1 MQIQKLWQKHTYTL
15 KRALTGDFSAAKG
28 QYLSRL
34 YLCERIFTTQSN
46 SRISIHIIFAMEPLQ
61 QVLCHTMSIFSS
73 PLQDV
78 NSKQRVLTLGGYRGE
93 LAQ

>member
-15 KRALTGDFSAAKG
+15 NRALTGDISAAKG
-28 QYLSRL
+28 EYLQRL
-34 YLCERIFTTQSN
+34 YLCERIFTTQSH
-46 SRISIHIIFAMEPLQ
+46 SRISKHIIFVMEPLQ

-78 NSKQRVLTLGGYRGE
+78 NFKQRVLTLGGYQGE

>member
-15 KRALTGDFSAAKG
+15 NRALTGDFSAAKG

-34 YLCERIFTTQSN
+34 YLCERIFTTQSKV
-46 SRISIHIIFAMEPLQ
+46 IFAMEPLQ

-78 NSKQRVLTLGGYRGE
+78 NSKQRVLTLGGYQGE